1 MAGVP
6 VFAELP
12 SESAV
17 LQMHSAEDLAEHP
30 RLRIVAE
37 AMRDL
42 RTNLLFTDDSI
53 RSIVITSPDG
63 SHGKTTVAFS
73 FAATLARSGTRTILV
88 DADLRR
94 GRIAELLEVERSPG
108 LMDVLLGE
116 APLENAVRHTEGLDV
131 LPSGRRSADPGELL
145 TSEFPALL
153 SRLSVEINRLENES
167 DDILRL
173 ALKRLFE
180 RQNGDVLEVIKL
192 KEIYE
197 KLESAVD
204 RCEDVANVIQAVVL
218 RHT

>member
-1 MAGVP
+1 MVFTLLPRDTSFFDLFDQLAGKVLDAARALEEMLERWDRLEMRVREMKDLEHECDAITHRTFDKLNLTFITP
-6 VFAELP
+6 LEREDIHELASRLDDIVDHIDSTASRLVIYGVKKP
-12 SESAV
+12 TDEAKLLAQV
-17 LQMHSAEDLAEHP
+17 L
-30 RLRIVAE
+30 
-37 AMRDL
+37 
-42 RTNLLFTDDSI
+42 
-53 RSIVITSPDG
+53 
-63 SHGKTTVAFS
+63 
-73 FAATLARSGTRTILV
+73 TRTCIEV
-88 DADLRR
+88 QKAVAGLRN
-94 GRIAELLEVERSPG
+94 LK
-108 LMDVLLGE
+108 D
-116 APLENAVRHTEGLDV
+116 
-131 LPSGRRSADPGELL
+131 
-145 TSEFPALL
+145 PALL

>member
-1 MAGVP
+1 MAFTLLPKDTSFFDLFDQLAGKVLDAARALEEMLEQWDRLEVRVREMKDLEHECDAITHRTFDKLNLTFITPLEREDIHELASRLDDIVDHIDSTASRLVIYGVKKP
-6 VFAELP
+6 TDEAKLL
-12 SESAV
+12 AQV
-17 LQMHSAEDLAEHP
+17 L
-30 RLRIVAE
+30 
-37 AMRDL
+37 
-42 RTNLLFTDDSI
+42 
-53 RSIVITSPDG
+53 
-63 SHGKTTVAFS
+63 
-73 FAATLARSGTRTILV
+73 TRTCIEV
-88 DADLRR
+88 QKAVAGLRN
-94 GRIAELLEVERSPG
+94 LK
-108 LMDVLLGE
+108 D
-116 APLENAVRHTEGLDV
+116 
-131 LPSGRRSADPGELL
+131 
-145 TSEFPALL
+145 PALL

>member
-1 MAGVP
+1 MAFTLLPKDTSFFDLFDQLAGKVLDAARALEEMLERWDRLEARVREMKDLEHECDAITHRTFDKLNLTFITPLEREDIHELASRLDDIVDHIDSTASRLVIYGVKKP
-6 VFAELP
+6 TDEAKLL
-12 SESAV
+12 AQV
-17 LQMHSAEDLAEHP
+17 L
-30 RLRIVAE
+30 
-37 AMRDL
+37 
-42 RTNLLFTDDSI
+42 
-53 RSIVITSPDG
+53 
-63 SHGKTTVAFS
+63 
-73 FAATLARSGTRTILV
+73 TRTCIEV
-88 DADLRR
+88 QKAVAGLRN
-94 GRIAELLEVERSPG
+94 LK
-108 LMDVLLGE
+108 D
-116 APLENAVRHTEGLDV
+116 
-131 LPSGRRSADPGELL
+131 
-145 TSEFPALL
+145 PALL